1 MGDQASPE
9 YLIDMSHASAA
20 SSQAST
26 CSVEPGSAE
35 DVSNIVS
42 HLYST
47 HKLLPTSIS
56 QLRILGSTRTPFGV
70 KSGGHG
76 MNPGFSSTNGVQI
89 VMTRFNETKV
99 NSTCGTVEIGAGLT
113 WDQVY
118 DALEPTGV
126 NVAGGRVPGVGVA
139 GLTLGGGEYFRS
151 NRDPELRCI

>member
-1 MGDQASPE
+1 MDTQASPE
-9 YLIDMSHASAA
+9 YLIDMSCASSA

-35 DVSNIVS
+35 DVSKIVS
-42 HLYST
+42 HLYLM
-47 HKLLPTSIS
+47 HRLFPTNIS

-70 KSGGHG
+70 KSGGHN
-76 MNPGFSSTNGVQI
+76 MNPGFSSTKGVQI

-99 NSTCGTVEIGAGLT
+99 DYASGTVVIGAGLT

-126 NVAGGRVPGVGVA
+126 NVVGGRVPGVGVG
-139 GLTLGGGEYFRS
+139 GLALGGGE
-151 NRDPELRCI
+151 